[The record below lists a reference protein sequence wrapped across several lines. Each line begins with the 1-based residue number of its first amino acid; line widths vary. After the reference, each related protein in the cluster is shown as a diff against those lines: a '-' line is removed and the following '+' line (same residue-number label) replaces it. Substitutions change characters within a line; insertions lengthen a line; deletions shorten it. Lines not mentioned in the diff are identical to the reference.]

1 MARGSS
7 VERLVDAKIGAVSS
21 SIEPSEQHGV
31 IADLGP
37 RSALYP
43 GMRRVVTV
51 GRTSVLVH
59 IEDDGIFAIENTCP
73 HYQVEL
79 SPGLRRHGYV
89 ECPWHHWLINVRT
102 GECLHN
108 PRIAAR
114 TFRVEIIN
122 DHVIIVGDPSLDRPL
137 AGPAHLR

>member
-1 MARGSS
+1 MSS
-7 VERLVDAKIGAVSS
+7 PT
-21 SIEPSEQHGV
+21 EPPPDDHLF
-31 IADLGP
+31 ADLGP
-37 RSALYP
+37 RTALYP

-59 IEDDGIFAIENTCP
+59 IEHDGIFAIENTCP

-79 SPGLRRHGYV
+79 SPGARRHGYV
-89 ECPWHHWLINVRT
+89 ECPWHHWLVNVRT

-108 PRIAAR
+108 PRIQAR
-114 TFRVEIIN
+114 TFPV
-122 DHVIIVGDPSLDRPL
+122 VIVDGNVMVIGDPSRDRPL